1 MDEKLKIS
9 RLFSYLRAWQIPILI
24 IVVMGFGFSHFI
36 SSLHILQ
43 EEERLIREFETG
55 TRSLLEAEED
65 FHDVETAIL
74 SLHPSNRYEGFG
86 KEYEIPEVKGG
97 FYLFKQKFDRF
108 AQGYVAQESVSLSF
122 QREINQIYQHVENI
136 ESLFEEGA
144 LKIPRE
150 RKYYELLGELDEL
163 GKQIEEVG
171 ESTREE
177 AEESYVQVDLRQRH
191 TELFMS
197 VSFLVTSCLM
207 ALIFSG
213 IKNMQLEKSNKEHK
227 KISEISARNMQALEE
242 ATDGV
247 AILDAEGNLVYMNRA
262 CWELHG
268 VSDEAREKYLNNP
281 WVDLYNKKG
290 QKFVY
295 DYVYPE
301 LYAKGKWRGETKIAR
316 VDGKIVDVEM
326 ALTLLPGNQGM
337 IGTGHDISDR
347 RRAENE
353 KNKLQEQIYQ
363 AQKMEAIGRL
373 TGGIAHDFNNILAA
387 INGYAEFLSEDLEDK
402 DPKLKGFADSILTAG
417 EKARGLI
424 DQMLAFSRR
433 KENALTLID
442 LKSVVDETAFML
454 SASTPK
460 TIEIQVEYQSTRP
473 AYVEGDPYQLTQ
485 ALMNLCVNACDAM
498 ESERGE
504 LTIHLMEIEPDE
516 DTYGE
521 MFEAELTDEFE
532 VPRARITEIDDTHT
546 YMELGAMVRGENY
559 YQLSVSDTGT
569 GMTRTVVEH
578 MFEPFFTTKAVDK
591 GTGLGM
597 ANVYGTM
604 VTHKAAVSVNTILNE
619 GTTFDLYFQKKS
631 SFLHADAGII
641 PEKTPKQNLSDIRI
655 LLIDDEEQ
663 VLAMMSHMLERE
675 NIEHKSFSR
684 PTAALAYL
692 AEQDE
697 CPFDLVISDQ
707 NMPKMTGLE
716 LVEKVSKIF
725 PELPFV
731 IISGYSQER
740 LYEIQNA
747 YPTIKKCL
755 RKPVKKAEVLDMI
768 AEIFH
773 VSEEKV

>member
-36 SSLHILQ
+36 SSLRILQ
-43 EEERLIREFETG
+43 TEEEVIRTYEIKS
-55 TRSLLEAEED
+55 RSLLEAEED
-65 FHDVETAIL
+65 FHDFEALILGLHRGTEDGGHMSAHNLPVISETFA
-74 SLHPSNRYEGFG
+74 S
-86 KEYEIPEVKGG
+86 
-97 FYLFKQKFDRF
+97 FKQKFEVF
-108 AQGYVAQESVSLSF
+108 AGMYDAAADPDYIEHDLIGRVLQEIREVQPLLKENILDPHSQEYVAILVQ
-122 QREINQIYQHVENI
+122 
-136 ESLFEEGA
+136 
-144 LKIPRE
+144 
-150 RKYYELLGELDEL
+150 LDEL
-163 GKQIEEVG
+163 HNATESLIEYMMQG
-171 ESTREE
+171 EDR
-177 AEESYVQVDLRQRH
+177 AFVPDLLKERH
-191 TELFMS
+191 KELFMS
-197 VSFLVTSCLM
+197 VSFLVASCLM

-262 CWELHG
+262 CWQLHG
-268 VSDEAREKYLNNP
+268 VSDEQRNSYLDKP

-347 RRAENE
+347 RRAESE

-433 KENALTLID
+433 KENTLTLID

-460 TIEIQVEYQSTRP
+460 TIEIKVEYQSTRP

-498 ESERGE
+498 ENERGE
-504 LTIHLMEIEPDE
+504 LIIHLMEIEPDE

-559 YQLSVSDTGT
+559 YQLSVSDMGT

-631 SFLHADAGII
+631 SFLHADAGIDI
-641 PEKTPKQNLSDIRI
+641 VKAPKQNLSDIRI
-655 LLIDDEEQ
+655 LLVDDEEQ
-663 VLAMMSHMLERE
+663 VLGMMSHMLERE
-675 NIEHKSFSR
+675 GIDHKSFSR
-684 PTAALAYL
+684 PVAALEYL
-692 AEQDE
+692 KENE
-697 CPFDLVISDQ
+697 TCPFDLVISDQ

-716 LVEKVSKIF
+716 LVEEVSKVF
-725 PELPFV
+725 PDLPFV

-740 LYEIQNA
+740 LFEIQNA

-773 VSEEKV
+773 VSENNV